1 MKDVMNLMP
10 AIQKIVLDK
19 QAQKVDGVMLDMFTA
34 SVIVKAYDQVNNS
47 NKAVMEKA
55 DINFL
60 VNCTKVNKVKDVM
73 NEYRMKISLKA
84 CIRFFISS

>member
-1 MKDVMNLMP
+1 MNLMP

-60 VNCTKVNKVKDVM
+60 VKLAHKVM
-73 NEYRMKISLKA
+73 GGA
-84 CIRFFISS
+84 